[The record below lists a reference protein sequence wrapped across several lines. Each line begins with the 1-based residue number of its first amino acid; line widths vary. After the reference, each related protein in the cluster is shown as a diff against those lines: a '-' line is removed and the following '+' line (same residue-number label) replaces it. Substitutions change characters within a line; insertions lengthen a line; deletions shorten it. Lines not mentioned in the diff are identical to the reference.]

1 MITQAFNL
9 LFNTKDITQIM
20 ALVFALLIFIITIF
34 PILTKFE
41 QINQFLSF
49 LKLSENLR
57 PSDGFSGK
65 INWLKFT

>member
-49 LKLSENLR
+49 LKLSENLL